1 MRPRSSC
8 TASRRSGRRRRI
20 SRASTGIRSSRST
33 HCIAPTSRSEQGAG
47 ELSWRRVLARLIA
60 GVPALLVVT
69 VLVFAIVRLIPGDPA
84 RILAGDFATDQ
95 VVRELRERWQ
105 LDRPLPIQYA
115 AYLGGLLRGD
125 LGRSTATSLPVA
137 ADLGERFLRTLELA
151 AAALLIGVL
160 VGGLAGILGATR
172 RASAVDYLATVV
184 ALVGV
189 STPIFWSGLIL
200 ILLFSVRLEWLPA
213 GGTGG
218 LAHLVLPA
226 VSLGLFGT
234 GVIARQTRSSMLETL
249 GEDFVRTARAK
260 GLTERVVVYK
270 HALRNALIP
279 IITVVGDQFG
289 RLLGGA
295 ILTETVFSWPGMGRY
310 LIEAIAMRDYP
321 VIQGII
327 LVFAT
332 SFLVVNLLLDIS
344 YALLDPRVQAE

>member
-1 MRPRSSC
+1 MIW
-8 TASRRSGRRRRI
+8 RRI
-20 SRASTGIRSSRST
+20 
-33 HCIAPTSRSEQGAG
+33 
-47 ELSWRRVLARLIA
+47 LARLIA

-105 LDRPLPIQYA
+105 LDRPLPVQYA
-115 AYLGGLLRGD
+115 AYLGGLLHGD

-137 ADLGERFLRTLELA
+137 ADLWERFLRTLQLA
-151 AAALLIGVL
+151 AAAIVIGVL
-160 VGGLAGILGATR
+160 VGGLAGVLGATR
-172 RASAVDYLATVV
+172 RSSVVDYLATVV
-184 ALVGV
+184 SLVGV

-218 LAHLVLPA
+218 LSHLVLPA
-226 VSLGLFGT
+226 VSLGLFGA
-234 GVIARQTRSSMLETL
+234 GVIARQTRSSMLEVL
-249 GEDFVRTARAK
+249 GEEFVRTARSK
-260 GLTERVVVYK
+260 GLAERIVIYK

-279 IITVVGDQFG
+279 IVTVVGDQFG

-310 LIEAIAMRDYP
+310 LIDAIAMRDYP
-321 VIQGII
+321 VIQAII
-327 LVFAT
+327 LVFAAC
-332 SFLVVNLLLDIS
+332 FFVINLLVDIS
-344 YALLDPRVQAE
+344 YGLVDPRVRAE

>member
-1 MRPRSSC
+1 M
-8 TASRRSGRRRRI
+8 T
-20 SRASTGIRSSRST
+20 
-33 HCIAPTSRSEQGAG
+33 
-47 ELSWRRVLARLIA
+47 WRRVLARLAA

-69 VLVFAIVRLIPGDPA
+69 GLVFAIVRLIPGDPA

-95 VVRELRERWQ
+95 MVRELRERWQ
-105 LDRPLPIQYA
+105 LDRPWPVQYVT
-115 AYLGGLLRGD
+115 YLRGLLRGD

-137 ADLGERFLRTLELA
+137 ADLGERFLGTLELA
-151 AAALLIGVL
+151 AAATVIGVL
-160 VGGLAGILGATR
+160 VGGLAGVLGATR

-218 LAHLVLPA
+218 LVHLVLPA
-226 VSLGLFGT
+226 VSLGLFGA
-234 GVIARQTRSSMLETL
+234 GVIARQTRSSMLEVL
-249 GEDFVRTARAK
+249 GEEFVRTARSK
-260 GLTERVVVYK
+260 GLAERAVVYK

-279 IITVVGDQFG
+279 IITVIGDQFA
-289 RLLGGA
+289 RLRGGA

-321 VIQGII
+321 VIQAII
-327 LVFAT
+327 LVFAAC
-332 SFLVVNLLLDIS
+332 FFVVNLLVDIS
-344 YALLDPRVQAE
+344 YGLVDPRVRAE